1 MDALTWRGAR
11 LAARIDRHVG
21 ERIRRRR
28 TMLGHTQEQLAAAL
42 EISYQQVQ
50 KYETGANRVSAG
62 RLYQIAQ
69 RLEVSISHFFE
80 GLDQFEGQ
88 AASDPAHG
96 SNRATIELVR
106 NFSGIADASIRT
118 AVTGLVKALC
128 ERGQD
133 GDSNSMHAILGV
145 GGARTGENGSGHIA
159 DRGTI
164 D

>member
-28 TMLGHTQEQLAAAL
+28 TMLGYTQEQLAAAL

-80 GLDQFEGQ
+80 GLDQFDGHT
-88 AASDPAHG
+88 AADPPHG

-106 NFSGIADASIRT
+106 NFTGIADASVRT

-133 GDSNSMHAILGV
+133 GDGIRAMLSA
-145 GGARTGENGSGHIA
+145 GGARTGENGSNHSA